1 MSHHIKGE
9 TKDMAAKPAPSKSA
23 AKAAPTKAAP
33 KGGAKKK

>member
-9 TKDMAAKPAPSKSA
+9 TKAKPAPAKSA